1 MAAAAAWLDA
11 LVAAATV
18 GGTSGSSTTVV
29 SICVFTAVL
38 CLCLVAGHLLE
49 ENKWVDESIT
59 ALIIVRTKAPPSLF
73 FHSLLIHSLFFS
85 VKSYSYSLMICTILL
100 IYLFWQG
107 CLIGAIIFLLTK
119 GKHSHIM
126 RFDEQLFFIYVLP
139 PIIFN
144 AGYAYFHC

>member
-1 MAAAAAWLDA
+1 MAAAAAAWLDA

-49 ENKWVDESIT
+49 DNKWVNESIT

-73 FHSLLIHSLFFS
+73 FHSLLIHSLFFFGQE
-85 VKSYSYSLMICTILL
+85 LL
-100 IYLFWQG
+100 VFLNDLHNFTYLFI
-107 CLIGAIIFLLTK
+107 L
-119 GKHSHIM
+119 
-126 RFDEQLFFIYVLP
+126 
-139 PIIFN
+139 
-144 AGYAYFHC
+144 AGMPHWSDYFSAHQREALAHHAVR